1 MQEIVDKYDTVST
14 PYLLP
19 VIKDMNADA
28 RRQYKNAAHLVND
41 KLKSWV
47 CDWDWTYP

>member
-1 MQEIVDKYDTVST
+1 MQEIVDKYDTNAT

-19 VIKDMNADA
+19 VIRDMHADA

-41 KLKSWV
+41 KLKN
-47 CDWDWTYP
+47 